1 MIDFTSQ
8 TYANILQAMLDRVS
22 DSYDKRDTSP
32 IQTALGPA
40 AYALEEFYLELA
52 KVQQSA
58 FIQTAVGDDLDQL
71 AIMGG
76 ISRNAASSAVRLGT
90 FNVQVPI
97 GARFSTIN
105 GADSI
110 NFVVTS
116 YAGQVGSSYTYDL
129 TAETAGSIG
138 NEYIGAILPITS
150 IVGLTSATISTILVA
165 GEDEENDEDL
175 RARLIEAL
183 LSDAFAGNVQA
194 YREHVLAIAG
204 VGGVQVYPAG
214 RGAGTVV
221 LSVVD
226 GDYDPASAYLVSE
239 IQTDVDPTVNQGQ
252 GLGYAP
258 IGATVTVMAPTA
270 VGIDINAT
278 VTLAPG
284 KEFGQVEQPIID
296 ALDAYLLSIRK
307 SWDTNVSSSAVQYSA
322 DVYLSQITSAIV
334 SVPGV
339 QNVTGVTIGRSGSS
353 AAASDI
359 SLTESGTLQEIPI
372 MGTVNVHE

>member
-22 DSYDKRDTSP
+22 NSYDKRDTSP

-76 ISRNAASSAVRLGT
+76 ISRNAASAAVRLGT

-105 GADSI
+105 GANSI

-116 YAGQVGSSYTYDL
+116 YAGQVGSSYTYGL
-129 TAETAGSIG
+129 TAETAGAIG

-165 GEDEENDEDL
+165 GEDEEDDETL
-175 RARLIEAL
+175 RARLIESLQA
-183 LSDAFAGNVQA
+183 DAFAGNVAA
-194 YREHVLAIAG
+194 YREHVLAIPG

-214 RGAGTVV
+214 NGAGTVV
-221 LSVVD
+221 LSVID
-226 GDYDPASAYLVSE
+226 GDYSAASSYLVDE
-239 IQTDVDPTVNQGQ
+239 IQTDIDPTVNQGI
-252 GLGYAP
+252 GLGFAP
-258 IGATVTVMAPTA
+258 IGATVTVTTPTEI
-270 VGIDINAT
+270 GIDINGT
-278 VTLAPG
+278 VTVAPG
-284 KEFGQVEQPIID
+284 KTFGQIEPLIEA
-296 ALDAYLLSIRK
+296 ALEAYLLSVRK
-307 SWDTNVSSSAVQYSA
+307 SWDTNVSAYSVMYDA
-322 DVYLSQITSAIV
+322 DVYISQITSAII

-339 QNVTGVTIGRSGSS
+339 QNVTGVTIGRHGSTP
-353 AAASDI
+353 AATDVV
-359 SLTESGTLQEIPI
+359 LTETGSTQELPVI
-372 MGTVNVHE
+372 GTVNIHE

>member
-165 GEDEENDEDL
+165 GEDEEDDETL
-175 RARLIEAL
+175 RARLIESLQA
-183 LSDAFAGNVQA
+183 DAFAGNVAA
-194 YREHVLAIAG
+194 YREHVLAIPGA
-204 VGGVQVYPAG
+204 GGVQVYPAG
-214 RGAGTVV
+214 NGAGTVV
-221 LSVVD
+221 LSVID
-226 GDYDPASAYLVSE
+226 GDYNAASSYLVDE
-239 IQTDVDPTVNQGQ
+239 IQTDIDPTVNQGI
-252 GLGYAP
+252 GLGFAP
-258 IGATVTVMAPTA
+258 IGATVTVTTPTEI
-270 VGIDINAT
+270 GIDINGT
-278 VTLAPG
+278 VTVAPG
-284 KEFGQVEQPIID
+284 KTFGQIEPLIEA
-296 ALDAYLLSIRK
+296 ALEAYLLSVRK
-307 SWDTNVSSSAVQYSA
+307 SWDTNVSASSVMYDA
-322 DVYLSQITSAIV
+322 DVYISQITSAII

-339 QNVTGVTIGRSGSS
+339 QNVTGVTIGRHGSTP
-353 AAASDI
+353 AATDVV
-359 SLTESGTLQEIPI
+359 LTETGSTQELPVI
-372 MGTVNVHE
+372 GTVNIHE